1 MIVVQFQVSN
11 IMARISYILMRW
23 CLLCSWPTYLAG
35 FFYSAQRNESIRV
48 DMSFYSLSP
57 IPSQLLFL
65 NAACLFE
72 KQQIPILVW
81 FWTQNL
87 LHANHYT
94 WNMIPYILMFYTSC
108 FYFEK
113 DLSDFYG
120 LTITISPIYII
131 WTTNDRT
138 NCSIVLNCF

>member
-1 MIVVQFQVSN
+1 MSN

-35 FFYSAQRNESIRV
+35 FFNSAQRNESIRV
-48 DMSFYSLSP
+48 DISFYSLSP

-94 WNMIPYILMFYTSC
+94 TDVVKHFLKYDSIH
-108 FYFEK
+108 
-113 DLSDFYG
+113 SD
-120 LTITISPIYII
+120 
-131 WTTNDRT
+131 
-138 NCSIVLNCF
+138 VLYLLLLFWKRLVWLLWINHNHFPHLYNLNSQW